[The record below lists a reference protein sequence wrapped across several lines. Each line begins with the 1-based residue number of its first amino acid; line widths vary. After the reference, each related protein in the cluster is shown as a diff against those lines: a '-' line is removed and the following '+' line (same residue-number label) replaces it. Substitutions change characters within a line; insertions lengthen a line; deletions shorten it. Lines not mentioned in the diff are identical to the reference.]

1 MVGRCPRVGTRPT
14 MRRIDLEHLPL
25 LPADFPLPLDVPF
38 TTATARHEAGLSPH
52 QLAWLVDQGFL
63 RRLVRSVYV
72 ASPVPD
78 SLELRCAALRLVVP
92 EDAVVC
98 DRHAGWLHGA
108 DMVLAPNEHL
118 HLAPV
123 CVFLPSPGRRLRNCL
138 TASGER
144 TFVRGDVVELN
155 GLRVTS
161 ALRTTWD
168 LGRQRY
174 VEGSLAA
181 MDQMLRLGLFS
192 RAELA
197 AGVPRFKGMRWVR
210 TLRTMVDYVDG
221 RADSP
226 PESILRLRWIEAHLP
241 TPIPQLEVYDIEGTF
256 LARLD
261 LGATDLPFA
270 AEYDGD
276 EWHSSPDQLRRDRE
290 RRALVEAETPFS
302 IAVLRKENLFGP
314 RADVESVLRRG
325 VADARRRCGR
335 TS

>member
-1 MVGRCPRVGTRPT
+1 
-14 MRRIDLEHLPL
+14 MRHTDLEHLPF

-38 TTATARHEAGLSPH
+38 TTSTARREAGLSPR
-52 QLAWLVDQGFL
+52 QLAWLVEQGFL

-123 CVFLPSPGRRLRNCL
+123 CVFLPAPGRRLRNCL

-144 TFVRGDVVELN
+144 SFAPGDVVELN

-161 ALRTTWD
+161 PLRTTWD

-174 VEGSLAA
+174 VEPSLAA

-192 RAELA
+192 AAELA
-197 AGVPRFKGMRWVR
+197 AGVPRFKGMRWV
-210 TLRTMVDYVDG
+210 TVLRVMVEYVDG
-221 RADSP
+221 RAESP
-226 PESILRLRWIEAHLP
+226 PESILRLRWIQAHLP
-241 TPIPQLEVYDIEGTF
+241 TPVPQLEVYDVEGTF

-261 LGATDLPFA
+261 LGNEELAFG

-276 EWHSSPDQLRRDRE
+276 EWHSSPDQLRHDRA
-290 RRALVEAETPFS
+290 RRALVESETPFR
-302 IAVLRKENLFGP
+302 IAAVRKENLFGP
-314 RADVESVLRRG
+314 RADVEAVLRRG
-325 VADARRRCGR
+325 IAEARRGR
-335 TS
+335 GLRD

>member
-1 MVGRCPRVGTRPT
+1 
-14 MRRIDLEHLPL
+14 MRRTDLQHLTE
-25 LPADFPLPLDVPF
+25 LPADFPLPLDQPF
-38 TTATARHEAGLSPH
+38 TTTTARREAGLSPR

-63 RRLVRSVYV
+63 RRLVRGVYV
-72 ASPVPD
+72 ANQVPD

-92 EDAVVC
+92 RDAVVC

-108 DMVLAPNEHL
+108 DMVLEPNEHV

-123 CVFLPSPGRRLRNCL
+123 CVFLPTPGRRLRIGL
-138 TASGER
+138 AASGER
-144 TFVRGDVVELN
+144 SFVRGDVIELN

-161 ALRTTWD
+161 PLRTTWD

-174 VEGSLAA
+174 VEASLAA

-192 RAELA
+192 PAELA
-197 AGVPRFKGMRWVR
+197 AGVPRFKGMRWVT
-210 TLRTMVDYVDG
+210 TLRTMVAYVDG
-221 RADSP
+221 RAESP

-241 TPIPQLEVYDIEGTF
+241 PPIPQLEVYDVEGTF

-276 EWHSSPDQLRRDRE
+276 EWHSSPDQLRHDRE
-290 RRALVEAETPFS
+290 RRALVEAETGFS
-302 IAVLRKENLFGP
+302 IAVVRKENLFGP
-314 RADVESVLRRG
+314 RADVEAVLRRG
-325 VADARRRCGR
+325 VAEARRRCGLPR
-335 TS
+335 